1 MNVIRQDLKEGPTRG
16 LRNAPRN
23 SCQSFD
29 GRLRLTKRR
38 ADLLALVCMR
48 SVVKERQAKQ
58 AETKSYLEALMRVT
72 RLTFLF
78 CLFISAVGSA
88 QDIPAPNKADPPSKI
103 FGLTEDITSL
113 SIVMIREFPFVAAT
127 VNGVPGKIMFDTGSK
142 EALSLNA
149 HKAPLKDGK
158 VVGKGTFGSGQT
170 YEVKLYPEVAAVA
183 ITGGPSYRSI
193 PDVMGQDLSSME
205 EEITPDFLG
214 FIGHD
219 FYRGYLFKLDYK
231 GNRITF
237 YRQTAA
243 RRKSQDYLSGETVVA
258 VVPFT
263 TRKLPNHP
271 LVPVTIGGVD
281 FLGTFDT
288 GMDGAVY
295 MTKATQARLTK
306 QRLLTPVPARDDI
319 LYNIAGV
326 SLTPGIKATVSG
338 IHVFNETPPSAA
350 PIGTPEPDI
359 IQFGYAFLRQY
370 KTVWDFSESR
380 IYLLNP

>member
-1 MNVIRQDLKEGPTRG
+1 
-16 LRNAPRN
+16 
-23 SCQSFD
+23 
-29 GRLRLTKRR
+29 
-38 ADLLALVCMR
+38 
-48 SVVKERQAKQ
+48 
-58 AETKSYLEALMRVT
+58 MRVT

-78 CLFISAVGSA
+78 CLFISAVGGA
-88 QDIPAPNKADPPSKI
+88 QDAPAPNKAEAPPSKI
-103 FGLTEDITSL
+103 FGLTEDTTSL
-113 SIVMIREFPFVAAT
+113 PIVMVREFPFVAAT
-127 VNGVPGKIMFDTGSK
+127 VNGVPGKLMFDTGQK
-142 EALSLNA
+142 EALSLND

-158 VVGKGTFGSGQT
+158 VVGEGSFGSGQT
-170 YEVKLYPEVAAVA
+170 YEVKLYREVAAVDLA
-183 ITGGPSYRSI
+183 GGPSYRNI
-193 PDVMGQDLSSME
+193 PDVMGNDLSFME
-205 EEITPDFLG
+205 EDITPDFLG

-243 RRKSQDYLSGETVVA
+243 RRQSKDYLSGETVVA

-271 LVPVTIGGVD
+271 LVTVTIGGVD

-288 GMDGAVY
+288 GMDGAMY
-295 MTKATQARLTK
+295 MNKATQARLTE
-306 QRLLTPVPARDDI
+306 QRLLTPVPGRDDI
-319 LYNIAGV
+319 SYDIAGV

-338 IHVFNETPPSAA
+338 IQVFNETPPSAA
-350 PIGTPEPDI
+350 PMGTPETNI

-380 IYLLNP
+380 IYLLRP